1 MPIVPCFDPA
11 TGASGG
17 PSGGGGATTYDVS
30 PPAATTEATA
40 AGVALSAKTFSAFTG
55 TDAGLID
62 GYTARTVNAAGSTS
76 WSGTGL
82 GAYTPSGGAD
92 GDAGV
97 LALDAT
103 IGGVVV
109 ATALHDYSRAAAAG
123 GPAWSTL
130 NEVDFTT
137 DISDLT
143 LTLGAGPETLY
154 EADGTT
160 PKASVYLLD
169 RVNPDT
175 QTGEITAAAGGF
187 KLTSSGTNHGCI
199 IAVEWDSTTYG
210 FDTSDKANLYAVD
223 MIVDTLSMPGAGY
236 AVSVG
241 AAPGATAGDEGI
253 MQVQHYKVGASDFR
267 FRSRRYLSGTYSVG
281 SDYSGSTSTAE
292 RTSLAIRLII
302 REGRYVQSFIA
313 EGSSYLSANPTPS
326 GSLWAGRNGST
337 AVAID
342 GDTPLYTTKIAA
354 MVECLTLGAG
364 GSTVARITKA
374 RLQELQNVQ

>member
-109 ATALHDYSRAAAAG
+109 ATALHDYSRASA
-123 GPAWSTL
+123 GPAWSTVE
-130 NEVDFTT
+130 EVDLT
-137 DISDLT
+137 D
-143 LTLGAGPETLY
+143 
-154 EADGTT
+154 
-160 PKASVYLLD
+160 
-169 RVNPDT
+169 
-175 QTGEITAAAGGF
+175 
-187 KLTSSGTNHGCI
+187 
-199 IAVEWDSTTYG
+199 
-210 FDTSDKANLYAVD
+210 
-223 MIVDTLSMPGAGY
+223 
-236 AVSVG
+236 
-241 AAPGATAGDEGI
+241 GD
-253 MQVQHYKVGASDFR
+253 V
-267 FRSRRYLSGTYSVG
+267 T
-281 SDYSGSTSTAE
+281 SGSTSTPGAFTIYAADGVTA
-292 RTSLAIRLII
+292 RVSGVLVVGSGSATVSWDNTGVRIVCSGTAFASFAAPTGSIADVDRDWHVDAIII
-302 REGRYVQSFIA
+302 PAVSPV
-313 EGSSYLSANPTPS
+313 SSYMLAFLGQTNNS
-326 GSLWAGRNGST
+326 GNTSIGW
-337 AVAID
+337 D
-342 GDTPLYTTKIAA
+342 
-354 MVECLTLGAG
+354 
-364 GSTVARITKA
+364 
-374 RLQELQNVQ
+374 LQNNANKIECRLTTASYAWGLTDSLGGVLPPASAVRMESRGGKALFIDWDKTGAAYLPDGEALNAAYSKAGVIGTAGMWGSGGYFGFGGTTGVDVKISKWRFREYA